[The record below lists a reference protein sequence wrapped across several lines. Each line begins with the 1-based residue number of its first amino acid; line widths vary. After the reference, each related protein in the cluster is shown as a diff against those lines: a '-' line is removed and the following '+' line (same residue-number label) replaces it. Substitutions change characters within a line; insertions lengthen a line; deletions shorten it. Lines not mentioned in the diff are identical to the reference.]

1 MLEMMQR
8 EGNALVLLVGTQ
20 YREQYEGS
28 LKTEK

>member
-8 EGNALVLLVGTQ
+8 EGSALVLLVGTQ

-28 LKTEK
+28 FKNEK